1 MRAFVDKGS
10 NISSDIIW
18 DVPQVQLH
26 QIYGVSQ
33 ERQAEGLGVG
43 GKETEEERKKE
54 EETNKE
60 NKDDDYAS
68 PKRVK
73 RNRALLRRPTDEHN
87 VPFMT
92 HVVPAQIV
100 KEFLFELDSR
110 VAIFG
115 TSEVGVAA
123 LGALALKVPVVL
135 FCNNSIHEKIL
146 KEALE
151 DRIMQS
157 CLAGDDFSPNVLVQP
172 WKRLQSEEVD
182 SDEESS
188 SHSDGETSSG
198 SSQEKRKK
206 RTRGKK
212 KDKVKTR
219 K

>member
-33 ERQAEGLGVG
+33 DRQAEGLGIG

-54 EETNKE
+54 EEANTKNE
-60 NKDDDYAS
+60 DDLR
-68 PKRVK
+68 KVK
-73 RNRALLRRPTDEHN
+73 RNRALLRRPTDENN

-115 TSEVGVAA
+115 TSEVGVAP

-135 FCNNSIHEKIL
+135 FCNNSMHEKIL
-146 KEALE
+146 EEALE
-151 DRIMQS
+151 KRIMQS

-212 KDKVKTR
+212 KEKDKVKTR